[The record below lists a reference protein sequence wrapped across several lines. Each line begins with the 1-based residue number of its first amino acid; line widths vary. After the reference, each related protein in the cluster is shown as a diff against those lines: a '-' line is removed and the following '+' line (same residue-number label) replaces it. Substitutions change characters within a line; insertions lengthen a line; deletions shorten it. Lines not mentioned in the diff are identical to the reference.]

1 MQLAAGCGDGPAA
14 PSDDPKDH
22 HGKEREEKEK
32 TMQHKRSRLSTKILA
47 FVLILALV
55 FPASAFASVADVAK
69 DTRAPGKSLANTYPA
84 YTDIEWQIS
93 LAENAQ
99 AMVTVPTNMTE
110 EELGTALSGDLT
122 LSLDRDSTRG
132 YLNPEKFPYPYQGGA
147 LDTWMTQW
155 TKDKQPQNLFRVTEM
170 GISVDEAG
178 KVSLKLWI
186 DINCYFGNRSGNVDY
201 SAPHSN
207 GGAYLDLCGYYTLN
221 VTAGDEA
228 VGSIHTKIVP
238 YDSFRTVY
246 ELYDDIDALAAMDT
260 DLYVSKESMGQTTT
274 DGYDMPYLIVADSKE
289 SVDKWLAYTDLVE
302 SDPDL
307 VLTKLANGDF
317 DDLRVPMFASNVH
330 SNENAA
336 VNGILEF
343 AHLLLENETINVNTL
358 EGFTDA
364 GKELLAQ
371 EMAKQNVAV
380 PEQIKDFASYIGFIR
395 GENGYKANGS
405 LYSGQLD
412 LEEYY
417 NVKNNEVNVKELLG
431 DVFMVIVPEQ
441 NIEGYEHMT
450 RTTGQGYDPNRDE
463 ANQTLF
469 EDANAMALVNKFN
482 PMVFTEIHGRVE
494 AMLIEPCT
502 PPHEPNYEYDLI
514 DKQFI
519 QLGEAVGMGA
529 IANNPEHN
537 SFEMPYRDY
546 LRVDN
551 DSPSGVAWTEPW
563 DDMTTAYGSQFPV
576 LIGTAGITWEL
587 PVYSDVASELV
598 VPYGL
603 MTQAMYIQAN
613 KITMLENQAKLFSRG
628 VNNTNSN
635 ELVAPWYVD
644 QYDRPGT
651 QTELMRPVY
660 DGEGQNGNF
669 YPECYI
675 IPMDSAN
682 QKNLYDAAAE
692 MKYLTRNDVK
702 VNVASKEFTYDGV
715 TYPAGTMVVSMY
727 QAKRSLANSQLFDG
741 TFINVWQGLYSESF
755 AQRSN
760 ARGYDRVIVAEPA
773 AYKTIM
779 AACPET
785 INYTQALTYLAA
797 FATQFE
803 GVENADVIIENVSND
818 SAAAVNALL
827 RAGKTV
833 AMITEGSEKGNFIC
847 SYEDFM
853 TVAKDY
859 VLTATGEYGAGIKA
873 AVILNPQV
881 YLPGKPADNTSGY
894 VETTLRSGSY
904 NYRFDWLAL
913 TAMGFTM
920 TDDLTKANVIVGS
933 RALSD
938 DALAAV
944 KAGTPYMGYSNDAI
958 TGRSAFMQELGVEIS
973 SCDKGTDFLGR
984 VVYPNN
990 TLVNATYINEGDD
1003 VMYEY
1008 GTNWFTKI
1016 PEGATVLVQN
1026 AGKAPLQGCICL
1038 TDDELTE
1045 QFNQYNNGVV
1055 GFEYQNGDLDMAL
1068 FANVL
1073 NHKIHQTDEY
1083 TFISNFIFSRSL
1095 TQTAY
1100 EGTAQPENPDPVNP
1114 GKPEEPG
1121 KPDAPKTGDSS
1132 NIIVWV
1138 LAASFSCVM
1147 IPAAVTLKRKA
1158 R

>member
-1 MQLAAGCGDGPAA
+1 
-14 PSDDPKDH
+14 
-22 HGKEREEKEK
+22 
-32 TMQHKRSRLSTKILA
+32 MQHKRSRLSTKILA

-84 YTDIEWQIS
+84 YTDIDWQIS
-93 LAENAQ
+93 LAEDAT
-99 AMVTVPTNMTE
+99 ATVTLPTNLTE
-110 EELGTALSGDLT
+110 NELAAMDAGLS
-122 LSLDRDSTRG
+122 LSLDRDTQRG
-132 YLNPEKFPYPYQGGA
+132 YLNPEKFPNPYQGGP
-147 LDTWMTQW
+147 LDSWKTQRD
-155 TKDKQPQNLFRVTEM
+155 TQMFQ
-170 GISVDEAG
+170 VDDYGFAFDDDG
-178 KVSLKLWI
+178 KVSLVLYLNI
-186 DINCYFGNRSGNVDY
+186 SCYFANRSGSVNY

-207 GGAYLDLCGYYTLN
+207 GGAYLGLCGYYTLR
-221 VTAGDEA
+221 VTADGKDIA
-228 VGSIHTKIVP
+228 SCHAKVVP

-246 ELYDDIDALAAMDT
+246 ELYDDLEALAATDT

-307 VLTKLANGDF
+307 ALTKLANGDF

-380 PEQIKDFASYIGFIR
+380 PEQIKNFASYIGFIR

-412 LEEYY
+412 LAAYY
-417 NVKNNEVNVKELLG
+417 NVQENRVNVKELLG

-514 DKQFI
+514 AKQFI

-628 VNNTNSN
+628 VNNINSN

-803 GVENADVIIENVSND
+803 GVENADVIIDNVSND

-833 AMITEGSEKGNFIC
+833 AMITEGSEKGNFVC

-859 VLTATGEYGAGIKA
+859 VLTATGVYGAGIKA

-1008 GTNWFTKI
+1008 GTNWFTKL

-1026 AGKAPLQGCICL
+1026 AGKTPMQGCICL
-1038 TDDELTE
+1038 TDDELTA

-1055 GFEYQNGDLDMAL
+1055 GFEYQSGKLDMAL

-1100 EGTAQPENPDPVNP
+1100 EGTAQPTTPEQPE
-1114 GKPEEPG
+1114 KPEEPEKPG
-1121 KPDAPKTGDSS
+1121 QPDAPKTGDPS
-1132 NIIVWV
+1132 NIILWV

>member
-1 MQLAAGCGDGPAA
+1 
-14 PSDDPKDH
+14 
-22 HGKEREEKEK
+22 
-32 TMQHKRSRLSTKILA
+32 MQHKRSRLTTKILA

-69 DTRAPGKSLANTYPA
+69 DTRSPGKSLANTYPA

-246 ELYDDIDALAAMDT
+246 ELYDDIDALAATDT
-260 DLYVSKESMGQTTT
+260 DLYVAKESMGQTTV

-343 AHLLLENETINVNTL
+343 AHLLLENETISVNTL

-380 PEQIKDFASYIGFIR
+380 PEQIKNFASYIGFIR

-450 RTTGQGYDPNRDE
+450 RTTSQGYDPNRDE

-514 DKQFI
+514 AKQFI

-537 SFEMPYRDY
+537 SFEMPHRDY

-551 DSPSGVAWTEPW
+551 DSPSGVAWTEP
-563 DDMTTAYGSQFPV
+563 
-576 LIGTAGITWEL
+576 
-587 PVYSDVASELV
+587 
-598 VPYGL
+598 
-603 MTQAMYIQAN
+603 
-613 KITMLENQAKLFSRG
+613 
-628 VNNTNSN
+628 
-635 ELVAPWYVD
+635 
-644 QYDRPGT
+644 
-651 QTELMRPVY
+651 
-660 DGEGQNGNF
+660 
-669 YPECYI
+669 
-675 IPMDSAN
+675 
-682 QKNLYDAAAE
+682 
-692 MKYLTRNDVK
+692 
-702 VNVASKEFTYDGV
+702 
-715 TYPAGTMVVSMY
+715 
-727 QAKRSLANSQLFDG
+727 
-741 TFINVWQGLYSESF
+741 F

-803 GVENADVIIENVSND
+803 GVENADVIIDNVSND

-833 AMITEGSEKGNFIC
+833 AMITEGSEKGNFVC

-859 VLTATGEYGAGIKA
+859 VLTATGVYGAGIKA

-944 KAGTPYMGYSNDAI
+944 KAGTPYMGYSTGAI
-958 TGRSAFMQELGVEIS
+958 SGSAFMQELGVEIS

-1026 AGKAPLQGCICL
+1026 AGKDPLQGCICL
-1038 TDDELTE
+1038 TDEELTA

-1055 GFEYQNGDLDMAL
+1055 GFEYQNGDLDIAL

-1095 TQTAY
+1095 TETAY
-1100 EGTAQPENPDPVNP
+1100 EGVAQPENPDPVNP

-1121 KPDAPKTGDSS
+1121 KPDVPKTGDSS
-1132 NIIVWV
+1132 NIILWV

>member
-1 MQLAAGCGDGPAA
+1 
-14 PSDDPKDH
+14 
-22 HGKEREEKEK
+22 
-32 TMQHKRSRLSTKILA
+32 MQHKRSRLSTKILA

-84 YTDIEWQIS
+84 YTDIDWQIS
-93 LAENAQ
+93 LAEDAT
-99 AMVTVPTNMTE
+99 ATVTLPTNLTE
-110 EELGTALSGDLT
+110 NELAAAMDAGLS
-122 LSLDRDSTRG
+122 LSLDRDTQRG
-132 YLNPEKFPYPYQGGA
+132 YLNPEKFPNPYQGGP
-147 LDTWMTQW
+147 LDSWKTQRD
-155 TKDKQPQNLFRVTEM
+155 TQMFQ
-170 GISVDEAG
+170 VDDYGFAFDDDG
-178 KVSLKLWI
+178 KVSLVLYLNI
-186 DINCYFGNRSGNVDY
+186 SCYFANRSGSVNY

-207 GGAYLDLCGYYTLN
+207 GGAYLGLCGYYTLR
-221 VTAGDEA
+221 VTADGKDIVSCHA
-228 VGSIHTKIVP
+228 KVVP

-246 ELYDDIDALAAMDT
+246 ELYDDLEALAATDT

-307 VLTKLANGDF
+307 ALTKLANGDF

-514 DKQFI
+514 AKQFI

-803 GVENADVIIENVSND
+803 GVENADVIIDNVSND

-833 AMITEGSEKGNFIC
+833 AIITEGSEKGNFIC

-859 VLTATGEYGAGIKA
+859 VLTATGVYGAGIKA

-913 TAMGFTM
+913 TAMGFTI
-920 TDDLTKANVIVGS
+920 KANVIVGS

-944 KAGTPYMGYSNDAI
+944 KAGTPYMGYSTGAI
-958 TGRSAFMQELGVEIS
+958 SGSAFMQELGVEIS

-1055 GFEYQNGDLDMAL
+1055 GFEYQSGKLDIAL

-1095 TQTAY
+1095 TETAY
-1100 EGTAQPENPDPVNP
+1100 EGVAQPENPDPVNP

>member
-1 MQLAAGCGDGPAA
+1 M
-14 PSDDPKDH
+14 
-22 HGKEREEKEK
+22 
-32 TMQHKRSRLSTKILA
+32 
-47 FVLILALV
+47 
-55 FPASAFASVADVAK
+55 AK
-69 DTRAPGKSLANTYPA
+69 DTRSPGKSLANTYPA
-84 YTDIEWQIS
+84 YTDIDWQIS
-93 LAENAQ
+93 LAEDAT
-99 AMVTVPTNMTE
+99 ATVTLPTNLTE
-110 EELGTALSGDLT
+110 NELAAAMDAGLS
-122 LSLDRDSTRG
+122 LSLDRDTQRG
-132 YLNPEKFPYPYQGGA
+132 YLNPEKFPNPYQGGP
-147 LDTWMTQW
+147 LDSWKTQRD
-155 TKDKQPQNLFRVTEM
+155 TQMFQ
-170 GISVDEAG
+170 VDDYGFAFDDDG
-178 KVSLKLWI
+178 KVSLVLYLNI
-186 DINCYFGNRSGNVDY
+186 SCYFANRSGSVDY

-207 GGAYLDLCGYYTLN
+207 GGAYLDLCGYYTLR
-221 VTAGDEA
+221 VTADGKDIA
-228 VGSIHTKIVP
+228 SCHAKVVP

-246 ELYDDIDALAAMDT
+246 ELYDDLEALAAMDT
-260 DLYVSKESMGQTTT
+260 DLYVAKESMGQTTV

-307 VLTKLANGDF
+307 ALTKLANGDF

-343 AHLLLENETINVNTL
+343 AHLLLENETISVNTL

-380 PEQIKDFASYIGFIR
+380 PEQIKNFASYIGFIR

-514 DKQFI
+514 AKQFI

-537 SFEMPYRDY
+537 SFEMPHRDY

-803 GVENADVIIENVSND
+803 GVENADVIIDNVSND

-859 VLTATGEYGAGIKA
+859 VITATGVYGANYKA
-873 AVILNPQV
+873 AVILNPLV
-881 YLPGKPADNTSGY
+881 FLPGKPANNTSGY

-933 RALSD
+933 RVLSD

-958 TGRSAFMQELGVEIS
+958 TGSSAFMQELGVEIS
-973 SCDKGTDFLGR
+973 SCDMGTDFLGR

-1016 PEGATVLVQN
+1016 PKGATVLVQN

-1055 GFEYQNGDLDMAL
+1055 GFEYQSGDLDMAL

-1095 TQTAY
+1095 TTTAY
-1100 EGTAQPENPDPVNP
+1100 EGVAQPENPDPVNP

-1132 NIIVWV
+1132 NIILWV

>member
-1 MQLAAGCGDGPAA
+1 MDAG
-14 PSDDPKDH
+14 
-22 HGKEREEKEK
+22 
-32 TMQHKRSRLSTKILA
+32 LS
-47 FVLILALV
+47 
-55 FPASAFASVADVAK
+55 
-69 DTRAPGKSLANTYPA
+69 
-84 YTDIEWQIS
+84 
-93 LAENAQ
+93 
-99 AMVTVPTNMTE
+99 
-110 EELGTALSGDLT
+110 
-122 LSLDRDSTRG
+122 LSLDRDTQHG
-132 YLNPEKFPYPYQGGA
+132 YLNPEKFPNPYQGGP
-147 LDTWMTQW
+147 LDSWKTQRD
-155 TKDKQPQNLFRVTEM
+155 TQMFQ
-170 GISVDEAG
+170 VDDYGFAFDDDG
-178 KVSLKLWI
+178 KVSLVLYLNI
-186 DINCYFGNRSGNVDY
+186 SCYFANRSGSVDY

-207 GGAYLDLCGYYTLN
+207 GGAYLDLCGYYTLR
-221 VTAGDEA
+221 VTADGKDIA
-228 VGSIHTKIVP
+228 SCHAKVVP

-246 ELYDDIDALAAMDT
+246 ELYDDLEALAAMDT

-307 VLTKLANGDF
+307 ALTKLANGDF

-412 LEEYY
+412 LAAYY
-417 NVKNNEVNVKELLG
+417 NVQENRVNVKELLG

-494 AMLIEPCT
+494 AMVIEPCT

-514 DKQFI
+514 AKQFI

-628 VNNTNSN
+628 VNNINSN

-803 GVENADVIIENVSND
+803 GVENADVIIDNVSND

-859 VLTATGEYGAGIKA
+859 VLTATGVYGAGIKA

-944 KAGTPYMGYSNDAI
+944 KAGTPYMGYSNGAI
-958 TGRSAFMQELGVEIS
+958 SGSAFMQELGVEIS

-1026 AGKAPLQGCICL
+1026 AGKTPMQGCICL
-1038 TDDELTE
+1038 TDDELTA

-1055 GFEYQNGDLDMAL
+1055 GFEYQNGDLDIAL

-1095 TQTAY
+1095 TETAY
-1100 EGTAQPENPDPVNP
+1100 EGVAQPENPDPVNP

-1132 NIIVWV
+1132 NIILWV

>member
-1 MQLAAGCGDGPAA
+1 
-14 PSDDPKDH
+14 
-22 HGKEREEKEK
+22 
-32 TMQHKRSRLSTKILA
+32 MQHKRSRLSTKILA

-55 FPASAFASVADVAK
+55 FPASALASVADVAK

-84 YTDIEWQIS
+84 YTDIDWQIS
-93 LAENAQ
+93 LAEDAT
-99 AMVTVPTNMTE
+99 ATVTLPTNLTE
-110 EELGTALSGDLT
+110 NELAAAMDAGLS
-122 LSLDRDSTRG
+122 LSLDRDTQRG
-132 YLNPEKFPYPYQGGA
+132 YLNPEKFPNPYQGGP
-147 LDTWMTQW
+147 LDSWKTQRD
-155 TKDKQPQNLFRVTEM
+155 TQMFQ
-170 GISVDEAG
+170 VDDYGFAFDDDG
-178 KVSLKLWI
+178 KVSLVLYLNI
-186 DINCYFGNRSGNVDY
+186 SCYFANRSGSVDY

-207 GGAYLDLCGYYTLN
+207 GGAYLDLCGYYTLR
-221 VTAGDEA
+221 VTADGKDIA
-228 VGSIHTKIVP
+228 SCHAKVVP

-246 ELYDDIDALAAMDT
+246 ELYDDLEALAATDT

-274 DGYDMPYLIVADSKE
+274 DGYDMPYLIIADSKE

-380 PEQIKDFASYIGFIR
+380 PEQIKNFASYIGFIR

-412 LEEYY
+412 LAAYY
-417 NVKNNEVNVKELLG
+417 NVQENRVNVKELLG

-482 PMVFTEIHGRVE
+482 PMVFIEIHGRVE

-514 DKQFI
+514 AKQFI
-519 QLGEAVGMGA
+519 QLGEAVGMGT

-702 VNVASKEFTYDGV
+702 VNVASKGFTYDGV

-803 GVENADVIIENVSND
+803 GVENADVIIDNVSND

-859 VLTATGEYGAGIKA
+859 VLTATGVYGSGIKA

-944 KAGTPYMGYSNDAI
+944 KAGTPYMGYSNGAI
-958 TGRSAFMQELGVEIS
+958 SGSAFMQELGVEIS

-1026 AGKAPLQGCICL
+1026 AGKDPLQGCICL
-1038 TDDELTE
+1038 TDEELTA

-1055 GFEYQNGDLDMAL
+1055 GFEYQNGDLDIAL
-1068 FANVL
+1068 FANVM

-1095 TQTAY
+1095 TETAY
-1100 EGTAQPENPDPVNP
+1100 EGVAQPENPNPVNP

-1132 NIIVWV
+1132 NIILWV

>member
-1 MQLAAGCGDGPAA
+1 MYNL
-14 PSDDPKDH
+14 
-22 HGKEREEKEK
+22 
-32 TMQHKRSRLSTKILA
+32 
-47 FVLILALV
+47 
-55 FPASAFASVADVAK
+55 
-69 DTRAPGKSLANTYPA
+69 N
-84 YTDIEWQIS
+84 IS
-93 LAENAQ
+93 
-99 AMVTVPTNMTE
+99 
-110 EELGTALSGDLT
+110 
-122 LSLDRDSTRG
+122 
-132 YLNPEKFPYPYQGGA
+132 
-147 LDTWMTQW
+147 
-155 TKDKQPQNLFRVTEM
+155 
-170 GISVDEAG
+170 
-178 KVSLKLWI
+178 
-186 DINCYFGNRSGNVDY
+186 CYFANRSGSVDY

-207 GGAYLDLCGYYTLN
+207 GGAYLDLCGYYTLR
-221 VTAGDEA
+221 VTADGKDIA
-228 VGSIHTKIVP
+228 SCHAKVVP

-246 ELYDDIDALAAMDT
+246 ELYDDLEALAAMDT

-307 VLTKLANGDF
+307 ALTKLANGDF

-412 LEEYY
+412 LAAYY
-417 NVKNNEVNVKELLG
+417 NVQENRVNVKELLG

-514 DKQFI
+514 AKQFI

-628 VNNTNSN
+628 VNNINSN

-803 GVENADVIIENVSND
+803 GVENADVIIDNVSND

-859 VLTATGEYGAGIKA
+859 VLTATGVYGAGIKA

-913 TAMGFTM
+913 TNMGFTV
-920 TDDLTKANVIVGS
+920 TDDLSAANVIVGS
-933 RALSD
+933 RALND
-938 DALAAV
+938 EALGAV
-944 KAGTPYMGYSNDAI
+944 KAGTPYMGYTSTAVSRV
-958 TGRSAFMQELGVEIS
+958 GELVDLELS
-973 SCDKGTDFLGR
+973 SCEMGTDFLGR

-990 TLVNATYINEGDD
+990 TLINATYINEGDD

-1026 AGKAPLQGCICL
+1026 AGKTPMQGCICL
-1038 TDDELTE
+1038 TDDELTA

-1055 GFEYQNGDLDMAL
+1055 GFEYQNGDLDIAL

-1095 TQTAY
+1095 TETAY
-1100 EGTAQPENPDPVNP
+1100 EGVAQPENPDPVNP

-1132 NIIVWV
+1132 NIILWV

>member
-1 MQLAAGCGDGPAA
+1 
-14 PSDDPKDH
+14 
-22 HGKEREEKEK
+22 
-32 TMQHKRSRLSTKILA
+32 MQHKRSRLSTKILA

-84 YTDIEWQIS
+84 YTDIDWQIS
-93 LAENAQ
+93 LAEDAT
-99 AMVTVPTNMTE
+99 ATVTLPTNLTE
-110 EELGTALSGDLT
+110 NELAAAMDAGLS
-122 LSLDRDSTRG
+122 LSLDRDTQRG
-132 YLNPEKFPYPYQGGA
+132 YLNPEKFPNPYQGGP
-147 LDTWMTQW
+147 LDSWKTQRD
-155 TKDKQPQNLFRVTEM
+155 TQMFQ
-170 GISVDEAG
+170 VDDYGFAFDDDG
-178 KVSLKLWI
+178 KVSLVLYLNI
-186 DINCYFGNRSGNVDY
+186 SCYFANRSGSVDY

-207 GGAYLDLCGYYTLN
+207 GGAYLDLCGYYTLR
-221 VTAGDEA
+221 VTADGKDIA
-228 VGSIHTKIVP
+228 SCHAKVVP

-246 ELYDDIDALAAMDT
+246 ELYDDLEALAAMDT

-274 DGYDMPYLIVADSKE
+274 DGYNMPYLIIADSKE

-307 VLTKLANGDF
+307 ALTKLANGDF

-380 PEQIKDFASYIGFIR
+380 PEQIKNFASYIGFIR

-412 LEEYY
+412 LAAYY
-417 NVKNNEVNVKELLG
+417 NVQENRVNVKELLG

-514 DKQFI
+514 AKQFI

-803 GVENADVIIENVSND
+803 GVENADVIIDNVSND

-1055 GFEYQNGDLDMAL
+1055 GFKYQNGDLDMAL

-1095 TQTAY
+1095 TTTAY
-1100 EGTAQPENPDPVNP
+1100 EGVAQPENPDPVNP

-1132 NIIVWV
+1132 NIILWV

>member
-1 MQLAAGCGDGPAA
+1 
-14 PSDDPKDH
+14 
-22 HGKEREEKEK
+22 
-32 TMQHKRSRLSTKILA
+32 MQHKRSRLSTKILA

-69 DTRAPGKSLANTYPA
+69 DTRSPGKSLANTYPA
-84 YTDIEWQIS
+84 YTDIDWQIS
-93 LAENAQ
+93 LAEDAT
-99 AMVTVPTNMTE
+99 ATVTLPTNLTE
-110 EELGTALSGDLT
+110 NELAAAMDAGLS
-122 LSLDRDSTRG
+122 LSLDRDTQRG
-132 YLNPEKFPYPYQGGA
+132 YLNPEKFPNPYQGGP
-147 LDTWMTQW
+147 LDSWKTQRD
-155 TKDKQPQNLFRVTEM
+155 TQMFQ
-170 GISVDEAG
+170 VDDYGFAFGDDG
-178 KVSLKLWI
+178 KVSLVLYLNI
-186 DINCYFGNRSGNVDY
+186 SCYFANRSGSVDY

-207 GGAYLDLCGYYTLN
+207 GGAYLDLCGYYTLR
-221 VTAGDEA
+221 VTADGKDIA
-228 VGSIHTKIVP
+228 SCHAKVVP

-246 ELYDDIDALAAMDT
+246 ELYDDLEALAAMDT
-260 DLYVSKESMGQTTT
+260 DLYVAKESMGQTTV

-307 VLTKLANGDF
+307 ALTKLANGDF

-343 AHLLLENETINVNTL
+343 AHLLLENETISVNTL

-380 PEQIKDFASYIGFIR
+380 PEQIKNFASYIGFIR

-514 DKQFI
+514 AKQFI

-803 GVENADVIIENVSND
+803 GVENADVIIDNVSND
-818 SAAAVNALL
+818 STAAVNALL

-859 VLTATGEYGAGIKA
+859 VLTATGVYGAGIKA

-920 TDDLTKANVIVGS
+920 TEDLTKANVIVGS

-944 KAGTPYMGYSNDAI
+944 KAGTPYMGYSTGAI
-958 TGRSAFMQELGVEIS
+958 SGSAFMQELGVEIS

-1008 GTNWFTKI
+1008 GTNWFTKL

-1026 AGKAPLQGCICL
+1026 AGKTPMQGCICL
-1038 TDDELTE
+1038 TDDELTA

-1055 GFEYQNGDLDMAL
+1055 GFEYQSGKLDMAL

-1095 TQTAY
+1095 TTTAY
-1100 EGTAQPENPDPVNP
+1100 EGVAQPENPDPVNP

-1132 NIIVWV
+1132 NIILWV

>member
-1 MQLAAGCGDGPAA
+1 
-14 PSDDPKDH
+14 
-22 HGKEREEKEK
+22 
-32 TMQHKRSRLSTKILA
+32 MQHKRSRLSTKILA

-69 DTRAPGKSLANTYPA
+69 DTRSPGKSLANTYPA
-84 YTDIEWQIS
+84 YTDIDWQIS
-93 LAENAQ
+93 LAEDAT
-99 AMVTVPTNMTE
+99 ATVTLPTNLTE
-110 EELGTALSGDLT
+110 NELAAAMDAGLS
-122 LSLDRDSTRG
+122 LSLDRDTQRG
-132 YLNPEKFPYPYQGGA
+132 YLNPEKFPNPYQGGP
-147 LDTWMTQW
+147 LDSWKTQRD
-155 TKDKQPQNLFRVTEM
+155 TQMFQ
-170 GISVDEAG
+170 VDDYGFAFDDDG
-178 KVSLKLWI
+178 KVSLVLYLNI
-186 DINCYFGNRSGNVDY
+186 SCYFANRSGSVDY

-207 GGAYLDLCGYYTLN
+207 GGAYLDLCGYYTLR
-221 VTAGDEA
+221 VTADGKDIA
-228 VGSIHTKIVP
+228 SCHAKVVP

-246 ELYDDIDALAAMDT
+246 ELYDDLEALAAMDT
-260 DLYVSKESMGQTTT
+260 DLYVAKESMGQTTV

-307 VLTKLANGDF
+307 ALTKLANGDF

-343 AHLLLENETINVNTL
+343 AHLLLENETISVNTL

-380 PEQIKDFASYIGFIR
+380 PEQIKNFASYIGFIR

-514 DKQFI
+514 AKQFI

-537 SFEMPYRDY
+537 SFEMPHRDY

-803 GVENADVIIENVSND
+803 GVENADVIIDNVSND

-859 VLTATGEYGAGIKA
+859 VITATGVYGANYKA
-873 AVILNPQV
+873 AVILNPLV
-881 YLPGKPADNTSGY
+881 FLPGKPANNTSGY

-933 RALSD
+933 RVLSD

-958 TGRSAFMQELGVEIS
+958 TGSSAFMQELGVEIS
-973 SCDKGTDFLGR
+973 SCDMGTDFLGR

-1016 PEGATVLVQN
+1016 PKGATVLVQN

-1055 GFEYQNGDLDMAL
+1055 GFEYQSGDLDMDL

-1095 TQTAY
+1095 TTTAY
-1100 EGTAQPENPDPVNP
+1100 EGVAQPENPDPVNP

-1132 NIIVWV
+1132 NIILWV

>member
-1 MQLAAGCGDGPAA
+1 
-14 PSDDPKDH
+14 
-22 HGKEREEKEK
+22 
-32 TMQHKRSRLSTKILA
+32 
-47 FVLILALV
+47 
-55 FPASAFASVADVAK
+55 
-69 DTRAPGKSLANTYPA
+69 
-84 YTDIEWQIS
+84 
-93 LAENAQ
+93 
-99 AMVTVPTNMTE
+99 
-110 EELGTALSGDLT
+110 
-122 LSLDRDSTRG
+122 
-132 YLNPEKFPYPYQGGA
+132 
-147 LDTWMTQW
+147 
-155 TKDKQPQNLFRVTEM
+155 
-170 GISVDEAG
+170 
-178 KVSLKLWI
+178 
-186 DINCYFGNRSGNVDY
+186 
-201 SAPHSN
+201 
-207 GGAYLDLCGYYTLN
+207 
-221 VTAGDEA
+221 
-228 VGSIHTKIVP
+228 
-238 YDSFRTVY
+238 
-246 ELYDDIDALAAMDT
+246 
-260 DLYVSKESMGQTTT
+260 
-274 DGYDMPYLIVADSKE
+274 
-289 SVDKWLAYTDLVE
+289 
-302 SDPDL
+302 
-307 VLTKLANGDF
+307 
-317 DDLRVPMFASNVH
+317 
-330 SNENAA
+330 
-336 VNGILEF
+336 
-343 AHLLLENETINVNTL
+343 
-358 EGFTDA
+358 
-364 GKELLAQ
+364 
-371 EMAKQNVAV
+371 
-380 PEQIKDFASYIGFIR
+380 
-395 GENGYKANGS
+395 
-405 LYSGQLD
+405 
-412 LEEYY
+412 
-417 NVKNNEVNVKELLG
+417 
-431 DVFMVIVPEQ
+431 
-441 NIEGYEHMT
+441 MT

-514 DKQFI
+514 AKQFI

-537 SFEMPYRDY
+537 SFEMPHRDY

-779 AACPET
+779 AACPEN

-803 GVENADVIIENVSND
+803 GVENADVIIDNVSND

-833 AMITEGSEKGNFIC
+833 AIITEGSEKGNFIC

-859 VLTATGEYGAGIKA
+859 VLTATGVYGAGIKA

-920 TDDLTKANVIVGS
+920 TEDLTKANVIVGS

-990 TLVNATYINEGDD
+990 TLVNATYIND
-1003 VMYEY
+1003 V
-1008 GTNWFTKI
+1008 
-1016 PEGATVLVQN
+1016 
-1026 AGKAPLQGCICL
+1026 
-1038 TDDELTE
+1038 
-1045 QFNQYNNGVV
+1045 
-1055 GFEYQNGDLDMAL
+1055 
-1068 FANVL
+1068 
-1073 NHKIHQTDEY
+1073 
-1083 TFISNFIFSRSL
+1083 
-1095 TQTAY
+1095 
-1100 EGTAQPENPDPVNP
+1100 
-1114 GKPEEPG
+1114 
-1121 KPDAPKTGDSS
+1121 PKTGDSS
-1132 NIIVWV
+1132 NIILWV

>member
-1 MQLAAGCGDGPAA
+1 
-14 PSDDPKDH
+14 
-22 HGKEREEKEK
+22 
-32 TMQHKRSRLSTKILA
+32 MQHKRSRLSTKILA

-84 YTDIEWQIS
+84 YTDIDWQIS
-93 LAENAQ
+93 LAEDAT
-99 AMVTVPTNMTE
+99 ATVTLPTNLTE
-110 EELGTALSGDLT
+110 NELAAAMDAGLS
-122 LSLDRDSTRG
+122 LSLDRDTQRG
-132 YLNPEKFPYPYQGGA
+132 YLNPEKFPNPYQGGP
-147 LDTWMTQW
+147 LDSWKTQRD
-155 TKDKQPQNLFRVTEM
+155 TQMFQ
-170 GISVDEAG
+170 VDDYGFAFDDDG
-178 KVSLKLWI
+178 KVSLVLYLNI
-186 DINCYFGNRSGNVDY
+186 SCYFANRSGSVDY

-207 GGAYLDLCGYYTLN
+207 GGAYLDLCGYYTLR
-221 VTAGDEA
+221 VTADGKDIA
-228 VGSIHTKIVP
+228 SCHAKVVP

-246 ELYDDIDALAAMDT
+246 ELYDDLEALAATDT
-260 DLYVSKESMGQTTT
+260 DLYVAKESMGQTTT
-274 DGYDMPYLIVADSKE
+274 DGYNMPYLIIADSKE

-307 VLTKLANGDF
+307 ALTKLANGDF

-412 LEEYY
+412 LAAYY
-417 NVKNNEVNVKELLG
+417 NVQENRVNVKELLG

-514 DKQFI
+514 AKQFI

-803 GVENADVIIENVSND
+803 GVENADVIIDNVSND

-833 AMITEGSEKGNFIC
+833 AMITEGSEKGNFVC

-859 VLTATGEYGAGIKA
+859 VLTATGVYGAGIKA

-1008 GTNWFTKI
+1008 GTNWFTKL

-1026 AGKAPLQGCICL
+1026 AGKTPMQGCICL
-1038 TDDELTE
+1038 TDDELTA

-1055 GFEYQNGDLDMAL
+1055 GFEYQSGKLDMAL

-1100 EGTAQPENPDPVNP
+1100 EGTAQPTTPEQPE
-1114 GKPEEPG
+1114 KPEEPEKPG
-1121 KPDAPKTGDSS
+1121 QPDAPKTGDPS
-1132 NIIVWV
+1132 NIILWV

>member
-1 MQLAAGCGDGPAA
+1 MTADG
-14 PSDDPKDH
+14 KD
-22 HGKEREEKEK
+22 
-32 TMQHKRSRLSTKILA
+32 I
-47 FVLILALV
+47 
-55 FPASAFASVADVAK
+55 ASCHAK
-69 DTRAPGKSLANTYPA
+69 
-84 YTDIEWQIS
+84 
-93 LAENAQ
+93 
-99 AMVTVPTNMTE
+99 V
-110 EELGTALSGDLT
+110 
-122 LSLDRDSTRG
+122 
-132 YLNPEKFPYPYQGGA
+132 
-147 LDTWMTQW
+147 
-155 TKDKQPQNLFRVTEM
+155 
-170 GISVDEAG
+170 
-178 KVSLKLWI
+178 
-186 DINCYFGNRSGNVDY
+186 
-201 SAPHSN
+201 
-207 GGAYLDLCGYYTLN
+207 
-221 VTAGDEA
+221 
-228 VGSIHTKIVP
+228 VP

-246 ELYDDIDALAAMDT
+246 ELYDDLEALAATDT

-274 DGYDMPYLIVADSKE
+274 DGYDMPYLIIADSKE

-307 VLTKLANGDF
+307 ALTKLANGDF

-412 LEEYY
+412 LAAYY
-417 NVKNNEVNVKELLG
+417 NVQENRVNVKELLG

-514 DKQFI
+514 
-519 QLGEAVGMGA
+519 
-529 IANNPEHN
+529 
-537 SFEMPYRDY
+537 
-546 LRVDN
+546 
-551 DSPSGVAWTEPW
+551 
-563 DDMTTAYGSQFPV
+563 
-576 LIGTAGITWEL
+576 
-587 PVYSDVASELV
+587 
-598 VPYGL
+598 
-603 MTQAMYIQAN
+603 
-613 KITMLENQAKLFSRG
+613 AKLFSRG

-675 IPMDSAN
+675 IPMDSTN

-803 GVENADVIIENVSND
+803 GVENADVIIDNVSND

-859 VLTATGEYGAGIKA
+859 VLTATGVYGAGIKA

-944 KAGTPYMGYSNDAI
+944 KAGTPYMGYSNGAI
-958 TGRSAFMQELGVEIS
+958 SGSAFMQELGVEIS

-990 TLVNATYINEGDD
+990 TLVNATYINDG
-1003 VMYEY
+1003 
-1008 GTNWFTKI
+1008 
-1016 PEGATVLVQN
+1016 
-1026 AGKAPLQGCICL
+1026 
-1038 TDDELTE
+1038 
-1045 QFNQYNNGVV
+1045 
-1055 GFEYQNGDLDMAL
+1055 
-1068 FANVL
+1068 
-1073 NHKIHQTDEY
+1073 
-1083 TFISNFIFSRSL
+1083 
-1095 TQTAY
+1095 
-1100 EGTAQPENPDPVNP
+1100 
-1114 GKPEEPG
+1114 
-1121 KPDAPKTGDSS
+1121 PKTGDSS

>member
-1 MQLAAGCGDGPAA
+1 
-14 PSDDPKDH
+14 
-22 HGKEREEKEK
+22 
-32 TMQHKRSRLSTKILA
+32 MQHKRSRLSTKILA

-84 YTDIEWQIS
+84 YTDIDWQIS
-93 LAENAQ
+93 LAEDAT
-99 AMVTVPTNMTE
+99 ATVTLPTNLTE
-110 EELGTALSGDLT
+110 NELAAAMDAGLS
-122 LSLDRDSTRG
+122 LSLDRDTQRG
-132 YLNPEKFPYPYQGGA
+132 YLNPEKFPNPYQGGP
-147 LDTWMTQW
+147 LDSWKTQRD
-155 TKDKQPQNLFRVTEM
+155 TQMFQ
-170 GISVDEAG
+170 VDDYGFAFDDDG
-178 KVSLKLWI
+178 KVSLVLYLNI
-186 DINCYFGNRSGNVDY
+186 SCYFANRSGSVNY

-207 GGAYLDLCGYYTLN
+207 GGAYLGLCGYYTLR
-221 VTAGDEA
+221 VTADGKDIVSCHA
-228 VGSIHTKIVP
+228 KVVP

-246 ELYDDIDALAAMDT
+246 ELYDDLEALAATDT

-289 SVDKWLAYTDLVE
+289 SVEKWLAYTDLVE

-307 VLTKLANGDF
+307 ALTKLANGDF

-514 DKQFI
+514 AKQFI

-803 GVENADVIIENVSND
+803 GVENADVIIDNVSND

-833 AMITEGSEKGNFIC
+833 AIITEGSEKGNFIC

-859 VLTATGEYGAGIKA
+859 VLTATGVYGAGIKA

-913 TAMGFTM
+913 TAMGFTI
-920 TDDLTKANVIVGS
+920 KANVIVGS

-944 KAGTPYMGYSNDAI
+944 KAGTPYMGYSTGAI
-958 TGRSAFMQELGVEIS
+958 SGSAFMQELGVEIS

-1095 TQTAY
+1095 TETAY
-1100 EGTAQPENPDPVNP
+1100 EGVAQPENPDPVNP

>member
-1 MQLAAGCGDGPAA
+1 
-14 PSDDPKDH
+14 
-22 HGKEREEKEK
+22 
-32 TMQHKRSRLSTKILA
+32 MQHKRSRLSTKILA

-69 DTRAPGKSLANTYPA
+69 DTRSPGKSLANTYPA
-84 YTDIEWQIS
+84 YTDIDWQIS
-93 LAENAQ
+93 LAEDAT
-99 AMVTVPTNMTE
+99 ATVTLPTNLTE
-110 EELGTALSGDLT
+110 NELAAAMDAGLS
-122 LSLDRDSTRG
+122 LSLDRDTQRG
-132 YLNPEKFPYPYQGGA
+132 YLNPEKFPNPYQGGP
-147 LDTWMTQW
+147 LDSWKTQRD
-155 TKDKQPQNLFRVTEM
+155 TQMFQ
-170 GISVDEAG
+170 VDDYGFAFDDDG
-178 KVSLKLWI
+178 KVSLVLYLNI
-186 DINCYFGNRSGNVDY
+186 SCYFANRSGSVDY

-207 GGAYLDLCGYYTLN
+207 GGAYLDLCGYYTLR
-221 VTAGDEA
+221 VTADGKDIA
-228 VGSIHTKIVP
+228 SCHAKVVP

-246 ELYDDIDALAAMDT
+246 ELYDDLEALAAMDT

-307 VLTKLANGDF
+307 ALTKLANGDF

-380 PEQIKDFASYIGFIR
+380 PEQIKNFASYIGFIR

-412 LEEYY
+412 LAAYY
-417 NVKNNEVNVKELLG
+417 NVQENRVNVKELLG

-514 DKQFI
+514 AKQFI

-803 GVENADVIIENVSND
+803 GVENADVIIDNVSND

-833 AMITEGSEKGNFIC
+833 AIITEGSEKGNFIC

-859 VLTATGEYGAGIKA
+859 VLTATGVYGAGIKA

-913 TAMGFTM
+913 TTMGFTM

-1008 GTNWFTKI
+1008 GTNWFTKL

-1026 AGKAPLQGCICL
+1026 AGKDPLQGCICL
-1038 TDDELTE
+1038 TDDELTA

-1055 GFEYQNGDLDMAL
+1055 GFEYQNGDLDIAL

-1095 TQTAY
+1095 TTTAY
-1100 EGTAQPENPDPVNP
+1100 EGVAQPENPDPVNP

>member
-1 MQLAAGCGDGPAA
+1 M
-14 PSDDPKDH
+14 
-22 HGKEREEKEK
+22 
-32 TMQHKRSRLSTKILA
+32 
-47 FVLILALV
+47 
-55 FPASAFASVADVAK
+55 
-69 DTRAPGKSLANTYPA
+69 
-84 YTDIEWQIS
+84 
-93 LAENAQ
+93 
-99 AMVTVPTNMTE
+99 
-110 EELGTALSGDLT
+110 
-122 LSLDRDSTRG
+122 
-132 YLNPEKFPYPYQGGA
+132 
-147 LDTWMTQW
+147 
-155 TKDKQPQNLFRVTEM
+155 
-170 GISVDEAG
+170 
-178 KVSLKLWI
+178 
-186 DINCYFGNRSGNVDY
+186 
-201 SAPHSN
+201 
-207 GGAYLDLCGYYTLN
+207 
-221 VTAGDEA
+221 
-228 VGSIHTKIVP
+228 
-238 YDSFRTVY
+238 
-246 ELYDDIDALAAMDT
+246 
-260 DLYVSKESMGQTTT
+260 
-274 DGYDMPYLIVADSKE
+274 
-289 SVDKWLAYTDLVE
+289 E

-307 VLTKLANGDF
+307 ALTKLANGDF

-380 PEQIKDFASYIGFIR
+380 PEQIKNFASYIGFIR

-412 LEEYY
+412 LAAYY
-417 NVKNNEVNVKELLG
+417 NVQENRVNVKELLG

-514 DKQFI
+514 AKQFI

-628 VNNTNSN
+628 VNNINSN

-803 GVENADVIIENVSND
+803 GVENADVIIDNVSND

-833 AMITEGSEKGNFIC
+833 AMITEGSEKGNFVC

-859 VLTATGEYGAGIKA
+859 VLTATGVYGAGIKA

-1008 GTNWFTKI
+1008 GTNWFTKL

-1026 AGKAPLQGCICL
+1026 AGKTPMQGCICL
-1038 TDDELTE
+1038 TDDELTA

-1055 GFEYQNGDLDMAL
+1055 GFEYQSGKLDMAL

-1100 EGTAQPENPDPVNP
+1100 EGTAQPTTPEQPE
-1114 GKPEEPG
+1114 KPEEPEKPG
-1121 KPDAPKTGDSS
+1121 QPDAPKTGDPS
-1132 NIIVWV
+1132 NIILWV

>member
-1 MQLAAGCGDGPAA
+1 
-14 PSDDPKDH
+14 
-22 HGKEREEKEK
+22 
-32 TMQHKRSRLSTKILA
+32 MQHKRSRLSTKILA

-69 DTRAPGKSLANTYPA
+69 DTRSPGKSLANTYPA
-84 YTDIEWQIS
+84 YTDIDWQIS
-93 LAENAQ
+93 LAEDAT
-99 AMVTVPTNMTE
+99 ATVTLPTNLTE
-110 EELGTALSGDLT
+110 NELAAAMDAGLS
-122 LSLDRDSTRG
+122 LSLDRDTQRG
-132 YLNPEKFPYPYQGGA
+132 YLNPEKFPNPYQGGP
-147 LDTWMTQW
+147 LDSWKTQRD
-155 TKDKQPQNLFRVTEM
+155 TQMFQ
-170 GISVDEAG
+170 VDDYGFAFDDDG
-178 KVSLKLWI
+178 KVSLVLYLNI
-186 DINCYFGNRSGNVDY
+186 SCYFANRSGSVDY

-207 GGAYLDLCGYYTLN
+207 GGAYLDLCGYYTLR
-221 VTAGDEA
+221 VTADGKDIA
-228 VGSIHTKIVP
+228 SCHAKVVP

-246 ELYDDIDALAAMDT
+246 ELYDDLEALAAMDT
-260 DLYVSKESMGQTTT
+260 DLYVAKESMGQTTV

-307 VLTKLANGDF
+307 ALTKLANGDF

-343 AHLLLENETINVNTL
+343 AHLLLENETISVNTL

-380 PEQIKDFASYIGFIR
+380 PEQIKNFASYIGFIR

-514 DKQFI
+514 AKQFI

-537 SFEMPYRDY
+537 SFEMPHRDY

>member
-1 MQLAAGCGDGPAA
+1 
-14 PSDDPKDH
+14 
-22 HGKEREEKEK
+22 
-32 TMQHKRSRLSTKILA
+32 MQHKRSRLSTKILA

-84 YTDIEWQIS
+84 YTDIDWQIS
-93 LAENAQ
+93 LAEDAT
-99 AMVTVPTNMTE
+99 ATVTLPTNLTE
-110 EELGTALSGDLT
+110 NELAAAMDAGLS
-122 LSLDRDSTRG
+122 LSLDRDTQRG
-132 YLNPEKFPYPYQGGA
+132 YLNPEKFPNPYQGGP
-147 LDTWMTQW
+147 LDSWKTQRD
-155 TKDKQPQNLFRVTEM
+155 TQMFQ
-170 GISVDEAG
+170 VDDYGFAFDDDG
-178 KVSLKLWI
+178 KVSLVLYLNI
-186 DINCYFGNRSGNVDY
+186 SCYFANRSGSVDY

-307 VLTKLANGDF
+307 ALTKLANGDF

-380 PEQIKDFASYIGFIR
+380 PEQIKNFASYIGFVR

-412 LEEYY
+412 LAAYY
-417 NVKNNEVNVKELLG
+417 NVQENRVNVKELLG

-514 DKQFI
+514 AKQFI

-715 TYPAGTMVVSMY
+715 TYLAGTMVVSMY

-803 GVENADVIIENVSND
+803 GVENADVIIDNVSND

-833 AMITEGSEKGNFIC
+833 AMITEGSEKGNFVC

-859 VLTATGEYGAGIKA
+859 VLTATGVYGAGIKA

-1038 TDDELTE
+1038 TDEELTA

-1055 GFEYQNGDLDMAL
+1055 GFEYQNGDLDIAL

-1095 TQTAY
+1095 TETAY
-1100 EGTAQPENPDPVNP
+1100 EGVAQPENPDPVNP

>member
-1 MQLAAGCGDGPAA
+1 
-14 PSDDPKDH
+14 
-22 HGKEREEKEK
+22 
-32 TMQHKRSRLSTKILA
+32 MQHKRSRLSTKILA

-84 YTDIEWQIS
+84 YTDIDWQIS
-93 LAENAQ
+93 LAEDAT
-99 AMVTVPTNMTE
+99 ATVTLPTNLTE
-110 EELGTALSGDLT
+110 NELAAAMDAGLS
-122 LSLDRDSTRG
+122 LSLDRDTQRG
-132 YLNPEKFPYPYQGGA
+132 YLNPEKFPNPYQGGP
-147 LDTWMTQW
+147 LDSWKTQRD
-155 TKDKQPQNLFRVTEM
+155 TQMFQ
-170 GISVDEAG
+170 VDDYGFAFDDDG
-178 KVSLKLWI
+178 KVSLVLYLNI
-186 DINCYFGNRSGNVDY
+186 SCYFANRSGSVDY

-207 GGAYLDLCGYYTLN
+207 GGAYLDLCGYYTLR
-221 VTAGDEA
+221 VTADGKDIA
-228 VGSIHTKIVP
+228 SCHAKVVP

-246 ELYDDIDALAAMDT
+246 ELYDDIDALAATDT
-260 DLYVSKESMGQTTT
+260 DLYVAKESMGQTTV

-307 VLTKLANGDF
+307 ALTKLANGDF

-450 RTTGQGYDPNRDE
+450 RTTSQGYDPNRDE

-514 DKQFI
+514 AKQFI

-537 SFEMPYRDY
+537 SFEMPHRDY

-803 GVENADVIIENVSND
+803 GVENADVIIDNVSND

-859 VLTATGEYGAGIKA
+859 VLTATGVYGAGIKA

-944 KAGTPYMGYSNDAI
+944 KAGTPYMGYSNGAI
-958 TGRSAFMQELGVEIS
+958 SSRSAFMQELGVELS

-1026 AGKAPLQGCICL
+1026 AGKTPMQGCICL
-1038 TDDELTE
+1038 TDEELTA

-1055 GFEYQNGDLDMAL
+1055 GFEYQNGDLDIAL

-1100 EGTAQPENPDPVNP
+1100 EGTAQPTTPEQPE
-1114 GKPEEPG
+1114 KPEEPEKPG
-1121 KPDAPKTGDSS
+1121 QPDAPKTGDSS

>member
-1 MQLAAGCGDGPAA
+1 
-14 PSDDPKDH
+14 
-22 HGKEREEKEK
+22 
-32 TMQHKRSRLSTKILA
+32 MQHKRSRLSTKILA

-69 DTRAPGKSLANTYPA
+69 DTRSPGKSLANTYPA
-84 YTDIEWQIS
+84 YTDIDWQIS
-93 LAENAQ
+93 LAEDAT
-99 AMVTVPTNMTE
+99 ATVTLPTNLTE
-110 EELGTALSGDLT
+110 NELAAAMDAGLS
-122 LSLDRDSTRG
+122 LSLDRDTQRG
-132 YLNPEKFPYPYQGGA
+132 YLNPEKFPNPYQGGP
-147 LDTWMTQW
+147 LDSWKTQW

-186 DINCYFGNRSGNVDY
+186 DINCYFGNRSGSVDY

-246 ELYDDIDALAAMDT
+246 ELYDDLEALAATDT

-274 DGYDMPYLIVADSKE
+274 DGYDMPYLIIADSKE

-307 VLTKLANGDF
+307 ALTKLANGDF

-380 PEQIKDFASYIGFIR
+380 PEQIKNFASYIGFIR

-412 LEEYY
+412 LAAYY
-417 NVKNNEVNVKELLG
+417 NVQENRVNVKELLG

-514 DKQFI
+514 AKQFI

-803 GVENADVIIENVSND
+803 GVENADVIIDNVSND

-833 AMITEGSEKGNFIC
+833 AIITEGSEKGNFIC

-859 VLTATGEYGAGIKA
+859 VLTATGVYGAGIKA

-990 TLVNATYINEGDD
+990 TLVNATYINDG
-1003 VMYEY
+1003 
-1008 GTNWFTKI
+1008 
-1016 PEGATVLVQN
+1016 
-1026 AGKAPLQGCICL
+1026 
-1038 TDDELTE
+1038 
-1045 QFNQYNNGVV
+1045 
-1055 GFEYQNGDLDMAL
+1055 
-1068 FANVL
+1068 
-1073 NHKIHQTDEY
+1073 
-1083 TFISNFIFSRSL
+1083 
-1095 TQTAY
+1095 
-1100 EGTAQPENPDPVNP
+1100 
-1114 GKPEEPG
+1114 
-1121 KPDAPKTGDSS
+1121 PKTGDSS

>member
-1 MQLAAGCGDGPAA
+1 MTADG
-14 PSDDPKDH
+14 KD
-22 HGKEREEKEK
+22 
-32 TMQHKRSRLSTKILA
+32 I
-47 FVLILALV
+47 
-55 FPASAFASVADVAK
+55 ASCHAK
-69 DTRAPGKSLANTYPA
+69 
-84 YTDIEWQIS
+84 
-93 LAENAQ
+93 
-99 AMVTVPTNMTE
+99 V
-110 EELGTALSGDLT
+110 
-122 LSLDRDSTRG
+122 
-132 YLNPEKFPYPYQGGA
+132 
-147 LDTWMTQW
+147 
-155 TKDKQPQNLFRVTEM
+155 
-170 GISVDEAG
+170 
-178 KVSLKLWI
+178 
-186 DINCYFGNRSGNVDY
+186 
-201 SAPHSN
+201 
-207 GGAYLDLCGYYTLN
+207 
-221 VTAGDEA
+221 
-228 VGSIHTKIVP
+228 VP

-246 ELYDDIDALAAMDT
+246 ELYDDLEALAATDT

-307 VLTKLANGDF
+307 ALTKLANGDF

-412 LEEYY
+412 LAAYY
-417 NVKNNEVNVKELLG
+417 NVQENRVNVKELLG

-514 DKQFI
+514 
-519 QLGEAVGMGA
+519 
-529 IANNPEHN
+529 
-537 SFEMPYRDY
+537 
-546 LRVDN
+546 
-551 DSPSGVAWTEPW
+551 
-563 DDMTTAYGSQFPV
+563 
-576 LIGTAGITWEL
+576 
-587 PVYSDVASELV
+587 
-598 VPYGL
+598 
-603 MTQAMYIQAN
+603 
-613 KITMLENQAKLFSRG
+613 AKLFTRG

-675 IPMDSAN
+675 IPMDSTN

-702 VNVASKEFTYDGV
+702 VNVASKESTYDGV

-803 GVENADVIIENVSND
+803 GVENADVIIDNVSND

-859 VLTATGEYGAGIKA
+859 VLTATGVYGAGIKA

-944 KAGTPYMGYSNDAI
+944 KAGTPYMGYSNGAI
-958 TGRSAFMQELGVEIS
+958 SGSAFMQELGVEIS

-990 TLVNATYINEGDD
+990 TLVNATYINDG
-1003 VMYEY
+1003 
-1008 GTNWFTKI
+1008 
-1016 PEGATVLVQN
+1016 
-1026 AGKAPLQGCICL
+1026 
-1038 TDDELTE
+1038 
-1045 QFNQYNNGVV
+1045 
-1055 GFEYQNGDLDMAL
+1055 
-1068 FANVL
+1068 
-1073 NHKIHQTDEY
+1073 
-1083 TFISNFIFSRSL
+1083 
-1095 TQTAY
+1095 
-1100 EGTAQPENPDPVNP
+1100 
-1114 GKPEEPG
+1114 
-1121 KPDAPKTGDSS
+1121 PKTGDSS

>member
-1 MQLAAGCGDGPAA
+1 
-14 PSDDPKDH
+14 
-22 HGKEREEKEK
+22 
-32 TMQHKRSRLSTKILA
+32 MQHKRSRLSTKIPA

-69 DTRAPGKSLANTYPA
+69 DTRSPGKSLANTYPA
-84 YTDIEWQIS
+84 YTDIDWQIS
-93 LAENAQ
+93 LAEDAT
-99 AMVTVPTNMTE
+99 ATVTLPTNLTE
-110 EELGTALSGDLT
+110 NELAAAMDAGLS
-122 LSLDRDSTRG
+122 LSLDRDTQRG
-132 YLNPEKFPYPYQGGA
+132 YLNPEKFPNPYQGGP
-147 LDTWMTQW
+147 LDSWKTQRD
-155 TKDKQPQNLFRVTEM
+155 TQMFQ
-170 GISVDEAG
+170 VDDYGFAFDDDG
-178 KVSLKLWI
+178 KVSLVLYLNI
-186 DINCYFGNRSGNVDY
+186 SCYFANRSGSVDY

-207 GGAYLDLCGYYTLN
+207 GGAYLDLCGYYTLR
-221 VTAGDEA
+221 VTADGKDIA
-228 VGSIHTKIVP
+228 SCHAKVVP

-246 ELYDDIDALAAMDT
+246 ELYDDLEALAAMDT
-260 DLYVSKESMGQTTT
+260 DLYVAKESMGQTTV

-307 VLTKLANGDF
+307 ALTKLANGDF

-343 AHLLLENETINVNTL
+343 AHLLLENETISVNTL

-380 PEQIKDFASYIGFIR
+380 PEQIKNFASYIGFIR

-514 DKQFI
+514 AKQFI

-537 SFEMPYRDY
+537 SFEMPHRDY

-551 DSPSGVAWTEPW
+551 DSPSGVDWTEPW

-803 GVENADVIIENVSND
+803 GVENADVIIDNVSND

-859 VLTATGEYGAGIKA
+859 VITATGVYGANYKA
-873 AVILNPQV
+873 AVILNPLV
-881 YLPGKPADNTSGY
+881 FLPGKPANNTSGY

-933 RALSD
+933 RVLSD

-958 TGRSAFMQELGVEIS
+958 TGSSAFMQELGVEIS
-973 SCDKGTDFLGR
+973 SCDMGTDFLGR

-1016 PEGATVLVQN
+1016 PKGATVLVQN

-1055 GFEYQNGDLDMAL
+1055 GFEYQSGDLDMAL

-1095 TQTAY
+1095 TTTAY
-1100 EGTAQPENPDPVNP
+1100 EGVAQPENPDPVNP

-1132 NIIVWV
+1132 NIILWV

>member
-1 MQLAAGCGDGPAA
+1 
-14 PSDDPKDH
+14 
-22 HGKEREEKEK
+22 
-32 TMQHKRSRLSTKILA
+32 MQHKRSRLSTKILA

-84 YTDIEWQIS
+84 YTDIDWQIS
-93 LAENAQ
+93 LAEDAT
-99 AMVTVPTNMTE
+99 ATVTLPTNLTE
-110 EELGTALSGDLT
+110 NELAAAMDAGLS
-122 LSLDRDSTRG
+122 LSLDRDTQRG
-132 YLNPEKFPYPYQGGA
+132 YLNPEKFPNPYQGGP
-147 LDTWMTQW
+147 LDSWKTQRD
-155 TKDKQPQNLFRVTEM
+155 TQMFQ
-170 GISVDEAG
+170 VDDYGFAFDDDG
-178 KVSLKLWI
+178 KVSLVLYLNI
-186 DINCYFGNRSGNVDY
+186 SCYFANRSGSVNY

-207 GGAYLDLCGYYTLN
+207 GGAYLGLCGYYTLR
-221 VTAGDEA
+221 VTADGKDIVSCHA
-228 VGSIHTKIVP
+228 KVVP

-246 ELYDDIDALAAMDT
+246 ELYDDLEALAATDT

-307 VLTKLANGDF
+307 ALTKLANGDF

-514 DKQFI
+514 AKQFI

-803 GVENADVIIENVSND
+803 GVENADVIIDNVSND

-833 AMITEGSEKGNFIC
+833 AIITEGSEKGNFIC

-859 VLTATGEYGAGIKA
+859 VLTATGVYGAGIKA

-913 TAMGFTM
+913 TAMGFTI
-920 TDDLTKANVIVGS
+920 KANVIVGS

-944 KAGTPYMGYSNDAI
+944 KAGTPYMGYSTGAI
-958 TGRSAFMQELGVEIS
+958 SGSAFMQELGVEIS

-1095 TQTAY
+1095 TETAY
-1100 EGTAQPENPDPVNP
+1100 EGVAQPENPDPVNP

-1147 IPAAVTLKRKA
+1147 VPAAVTLKRKA

>member
-1 MQLAAGCGDGPAA
+1 
-14 PSDDPKDH
+14 
-22 HGKEREEKEK
+22 
-32 TMQHKRSRLSTKILA
+32 MQHKRSRLSTKILA

-84 YTDIEWQIS
+84 YTDIDWQIS
-93 LAENAQ
+93 LAEDAT
-99 AMVTVPTNMTE
+99 ATVTLPTNLTE
-110 EELGTALSGDLT
+110 NELAAAMDAGLS
-122 LSLDRDSTRG
+122 LSLDRDTQRG
-132 YLNPEKFPYPYQGGA
+132 YLNPEKFPNPYQGGP
-147 LDTWMTQW
+147 LDSWKTQRD
-155 TKDKQPQNLFRVTEM
+155 TQMFQ
-170 GISVDEAG
+170 VDDYGFAFDDDG
-178 KVSLKLWI
+178 KVSLVLYLNI
-186 DINCYFGNRSGNVDY
+186 SCYFANRSGSVDY

-207 GGAYLDLCGYYTLN
+207 GGAYLDLCGYYTLR
-221 VTAGDEA
+221 VTADGKDIA
-228 VGSIHTKIVP
+228 SCHAKVVP

-246 ELYDDIDALAAMDT
+246 ELYDDLEALAAMDT

-307 VLTKLANGDF
+307 ALTKLANGDF
-317 DDLRVPMFASNVH
+317 DDLRVPMFVSNVH

-380 PEQIKDFASYIGFIR
+380 PEQIKNFASYIGFIR

-412 LEEYY
+412 LAAYY
-417 NVKNNEVNVKELLG
+417 NVQENRVNVKELLG

-514 DKQFI
+514 AKQFI

-537 SFEMPYRDY
+537 SFEMPHRDY
-546 LRVDN
+546 LRVDS

-587 PVYSDVASELV
+587 PVYSDVTSELV

-651 QTELMRPVY
+651 QAELMRPVY

-803 GVENADVIIENVSND
+803 GVENADVIIDNVSND

-827 RAGKTV
+827 RAVKTV

-859 VLTATGEYGAGIKA
+859 VLTATGVYGAGIKA

-1016 PEGATVLVQN
+1016 PEGDTVLVQN
-1026 AGKAPLQGCICL
+1026 AGKDPLQGCICL
-1038 TDDELTE
+1038 TDEELTA

-1095 TQTAY
+1095 TTTAY
-1100 EGTAQPENPDPVNP
+1100 EGVAQPENPDPVNP

>member
-1 MQLAAGCGDGPAA
+1 
-14 PSDDPKDH
+14 
-22 HGKEREEKEK
+22 
-32 TMQHKRSRLSTKILA
+32 MQHKRSRLSTKILA

-55 FPASAFASVADVAK
+55 FPASALASVADVAK

-84 YTDIEWQIS
+84 YTDIDWQIS
-93 LAENAQ
+93 LAEDAT
-99 AMVTVPTNMTE
+99 ATVTLPTNLTE
-110 EELGTALSGDLT
+110 NELAAAMDAGLS
-122 LSLDRDSTRG
+122 LSLDRDTQRG
-132 YLNPEKFPYPYQGGA
+132 YLNPEKFPNPYQGGP
-147 LDTWMTQW
+147 LDSWKTQRD
-155 TKDKQPQNLFRVTEM
+155 TQMFQ
-170 GISVDEAG
+170 VDDYGFAFDDDG
-178 KVSLKLWI
+178 KVSLVLYLNI
-186 DINCYFGNRSGNVDY
+186 SCYFANRSGSVDY

-207 GGAYLDLCGYYTLN
+207 GGAYLDLCGYYTLR
-221 VTAGDEA
+221 VTADGKDIA
-228 VGSIHTKIVP
+228 SCHAKVVP

-246 ELYDDIDALAAMDT
+246 ELYDDLEALAATDT

-274 DGYDMPYLIVADSKE
+274 DGYDMPYLIIADSKE

-380 PEQIKDFASYIGFIR
+380 PEQIKNFASYIGFIR

-412 LEEYY
+412 LAAYY
-417 NVKNNEVNVKELLG
+417 NVQENRVNVKELLG

-482 PMVFTEIHGRVE
+482 PMVFIEIHGRVE

-514 DKQFI
+514 AKQFI
-519 QLGEAVGMGA
+519 QLGEAVGMGT

-635 ELVAPWYVD
+635 ASVAPWYVD
-644 QYDRPGT
+644 QYDRVGE
-651 QTELMRPVY
+651 QADLMRPVY

-682 QKNLYDAAAE
+682 QKNLYDAAVE

-741 TFINVWQGLYSESF
+741 TFINVWRGLYSESF

-760 ARGYDRVIVAEPA
+760 ARGYDRIIVAEPA

-785 INYTQALTYLAA
+785 ISYDKAVTYLAT
-797 FATQFE
+797 FAAQFE
-803 GVENADVIIENVSND
+803 GVKNADVIIDNVSND

-833 AMITEGSEKGNFIC
+833 AMITEGDEKGNFIC
-847 SYEDFM
+847 SYEDFL
-853 TVAKDY
+853 TIAKDY
-859 VLTATGEYGAGIKA
+859 VLTATGVYGAGIKA

-920 TDDLTKANVIVGS
+920 TEDLTKANVIVGS

-1026 AGKAPLQGCICL
+1026 AGKDPLQGCICL

-1095 TQTAY
+1095 TEMAY
-1100 EGTAQPENPDPVNP
+1100 EGVAQPENPDPVNP

-1132 NIIVWV
+1132 NIILWV

>member
-1 MQLAAGCGDGPAA
+1 
-14 PSDDPKDH
+14 
-22 HGKEREEKEK
+22 
-32 TMQHKRSRLSTKILA
+32 MQHKRSRLSTKILA

-84 YTDIEWQIS
+84 YTDIDWQIS
-93 LAENAQ
+93 LAEDAT
-99 AMVTVPTNMTE
+99 ATVTLPTNLTE
-110 EELGTALSGDLT
+110 NELAAAMDAGLS
-122 LSLDRDSTRG
+122 LSLDRDTQRG
-132 YLNPEKFPYPYQGGA
+132 YLNPEKFPNPYQGGP
-147 LDTWMTQW
+147 LDSWKTQRD
-155 TKDKQPQNLFRVTEM
+155 TQMFQ
-170 GISVDEAG
+170 VDDYGFAFDDDG
-178 KVSLKLWI
+178 KVSLVLYLNI
-186 DINCYFGNRSGNVDY
+186 SCYFANRSGSVNY

-207 GGAYLDLCGYYTLN
+207 GGAYLGLCGYYTLR
-221 VTAGDEA
+221 VTADGKDIA
-228 VGSIHTKIVP
+228 SCHAKVVP

-246 ELYDDIDALAAMDT
+246 ELYDDLEALAATDT

-307 VLTKLANGDF
+307 ALTKLANGDF

-380 PEQIKDFASYIGFIR
+380 PEQIKNFASYIGFIR

-412 LEEYY
+412 LAAYY
-417 NVKNNEVNVKELLG
+417 NVQENRVNVKELLG

-514 DKQFI
+514 AKQFI

-628 VNNTNSN
+628 VNNINSN

-803 GVENADVIIENVSND
+803 GVENADVIIDNVSND

-833 AMITEGSEKGNFIC
+833 AMITEGSEKGNFVC

-859 VLTATGEYGAGIKA
+859 VLTATGVYGAGIKA

-881 YLPGKPADNTSGY
+881 YLTGKPADNTSGY

-1008 GTNWFTKI
+1008 GTNWFTKL

-1026 AGKAPLQGCICL
+1026 AGKTPMQGCICL
-1038 TDDELTE
+1038 TDDELTA

-1055 GFEYQNGDLDMAL
+1055 GFEYQSGKLDMAL

-1100 EGTAQPENPDPVNP
+1100 EGTAQPTTPEQPE
-1114 GKPEEPG
+1114 KPEEPEKPG
-1121 KPDAPKTGDSS
+1121 QPDAPKTGDPS
-1132 NIIVWV
+1132 NIILWV

>member
-1 MQLAAGCGDGPAA
+1 
-14 PSDDPKDH
+14 
-22 HGKEREEKEK
+22 
-32 TMQHKRSRLSTKILA
+32 MQHKRSRLSTKILA

-84 YTDIEWQIS
+84 YTDIDWQIS
-93 LAENAQ
+93 LAETAT
-99 AMVTVPTNMTE
+99 VTLPTNLTE
-110 EELGTALSGDLT
+110 NELAAAMDAGLS
-122 LSLDRDSTRG
+122 LSLDRDTQRG
-132 YLNPEKFPYPYQGGA
+132 YLNPEKFPNPYQGGP
-147 LDTWMTQW
+147 LDSWKTQRD
-155 TKDKQPQNLFRVTEM
+155 TQMFQ
-170 GISVDEAG
+170 VDDYGFAFDDDG
-178 KVSLKLWI
+178 KVSLVLYLNI
-186 DINCYFGNRSGNVDY
+186 SCYFANRSGSVNY

-207 GGAYLDLCGYYTLN
+207 GGAYLGLCGYYTLR
-221 VTAGDEA
+221 VTADGKDIVSCHA
-228 VGSIHTKIVP
+228 KVVP

-246 ELYDDIDALAAMDT
+246 ELYDDLEALAATDT

-307 VLTKLANGDF
+307 ALTKLANGDF

-343 AHLLLENETINVNTL
+343 AHLLLENETINVNAL

-514 DKQFI
+514 AKQFI

-803 GVENADVIIENVSND
+803 GVENADVIIDNVSND

-833 AMITEGSEKGNFIC
+833 AIITEGSEKGNFIC

-859 VLTATGEYGAGIKA
+859 VLTATGVYGAGIKA

-913 TAMGFTM
+913 TAMGFTI
-920 TDDLTKANVIVGS
+920 KANVIVGS

-944 KAGTPYMGYSNDAI
+944 KAGTPYMGYSTGAI
-958 TGRSAFMQELGVEIS
+958 SGSAFMQELGVEIS

-1095 TQTAY
+1095 TETAY
-1100 EGTAQPENPDPVNP
+1100 EGVAQPENPDPVNP

>member
-1 MQLAAGCGDGPAA
+1 
-14 PSDDPKDH
+14 
-22 HGKEREEKEK
+22 
-32 TMQHKRSRLSTKILA
+32 MQHKRSRLSTKILA

-84 YTDIEWQIS
+84 YTDIDWQIS
-93 LAENAQ
+93 LAEDAT
-99 AMVTVPTNMTE
+99 ATVTLPTNLTE
-110 EELGTALSGDLT
+110 NELAAAMDAGLS
-122 LSLDRDSTRG
+122 LSLDRDTQRG
-132 YLNPEKFPYPYQGGA
+132 YLNPEKFPNPYQGGP
-147 LDTWMTQW
+147 LDSWKTQRD
-155 TKDKQPQNLFRVTEM
+155 TQMFQ
-170 GISVDEAG
+170 VDDYGFAFDDDG
-178 KVSLKLWI
+178 KVSLVLYLNI
-186 DINCYFGNRSGNVDY
+186 SCYFANRSGSVNY

-207 GGAYLDLCGYYTLN
+207 GGAYLGLCGYYTLR
-221 VTAGDEA
+221 VTADGKDIVSCHA
-228 VGSIHTKIVP
+228 KVVP

-246 ELYDDIDALAAMDT
+246 ELYDDLEALAATDT

-307 VLTKLANGDF
+307 ALTKLANGDF

-514 DKQFI
+514 AKQFI

-803 GVENADVIIENVSND
+803 GVENADVIIDNVSND

-833 AMITEGSEKGNFIC
+833 AIITEGSEKGNFIC

-859 VLTATGEYGAGIKA
+859 VLTATGVYGAGIKA
-873 AVILNPQV
+873 AVFLNPQV

-913 TAMGFTM
+913 TAMGFTI
-920 TDDLTKANVIVGS
+920 KANVIVGS

-944 KAGTPYMGYSNDAI
+944 KAGTPYMGYSTGAI
-958 TGRSAFMQELGVEIS
+958 SGSAFMQELGVEIS

-1095 TQTAY
+1095 TETAY
-1100 EGTAQPENPDPVNP
+1100 EGVAQPENPDPVNP

>member
-1 MQLAAGCGDGPAA
+1 MQ
-14 PSDDPKDH
+14 
-22 HGKEREEKEK
+22 R
-32 TMQHKRSRLSTKILA
+32 KRSRLSTKILA

-84 YTDIEWQIS
+84 YTDIDWQIS
-93 LAENAQ
+93 LAEDAT
-99 AMVTVPTNMTE
+99 ATVTLPTNLTE
-110 EELGTALSGDLT
+110 NELAAAMDVGLS
-122 LSLDRDSTRG
+122 LSLDRDTQRG
-132 YLNPEKFPYPYQGGA
+132 YLNPEKFPNPYQGGP
-147 LDTWMTQW
+147 LDSWKTQRD
-155 TKDKQPQNLFRVTEM
+155 TQMFQ
-170 GISVDEAG
+170 VDDYGFAFDDDG
-178 KVSLKLWI
+178 KVSLVLYLNI
-186 DINCYFGNRSGNVDY
+186 SCYFANRSGSVDY

-207 GGAYLDLCGYYTLN
+207 GGAYLDLCGYYTLR
-221 VTAGDEA
+221 VTADGKDIA
-228 VGSIHTKIVP
+228 SCHAKVVP

-246 ELYDDIDALAAMDT
+246 ELYDDLEALAAMDT

-307 VLTKLANGDF
+307 ALTKLANGDF

-380 PEQIKDFASYIGFIR
+380 PEQIKNFASYIGFIR

-412 LEEYY
+412 LAAYY
-417 NVKNNEVNVKELLG
+417 NVQENRVNVKELLG

-514 DKQFI
+514 AKQFI

-628 VNNTNSN
+628 VNNINSN

-682 QKNLYDAAAE
+682 QKDLYDAAE

-803 GVENADVIIENVSND
+803 GVENADVIIDNVSND
-818 SAAAVNALL
+818 STAAINALL

-859 VLTATGEYGAGIKA
+859 VLTATGVYGSGIKA

-904 NYRFDWLAL
+904 NYRIDWLAL

-1026 AGKAPLQGCICL
+1026 AGKDPLQGCICL
-1038 TDDELTE
+1038 TDDELTA

-1055 GFEYQNGDLDMAL
+1055 GFEYQNGDLDIAL

-1083 TFISNFIFSRSL
+1083 TFISNFIFSCSL

-1100 EGTAQPENPDPVNP
+1100 EGTAQPTIPEQPEKPENPEKP
-1114 GKPEEPG
+1114 GQ
-1121 KPDAPKTGDSS
+1121 PDAPKTGDSS
-1132 NIIVWV
+1132 NIILWV

>member
-1 MQLAAGCGDGPAA
+1 
-14 PSDDPKDH
+14 
-22 HGKEREEKEK
+22 
-32 TMQHKRSRLSTKILA
+32 MQHKRSRLSTKILA

-84 YTDIEWQIS
+84 YTDIDWQIS
-93 LAENAQ
+93 LAEDAT
-99 AMVTVPTNMTE
+99 ATVTLPTNLTE
-110 EELGTALSGDLT
+110 NELAAAMDAGLS
-122 LSLDRDSTRG
+122 LSLDRDTQRG
-132 YLNPEKFPYPYQGGA
+132 YLNPEKFPNPYQGGP
-147 LDTWMTQW
+147 LDSWKTQRD
-155 TKDKQPQNLFRVTEM
+155 TQMFQ
-170 GISVDEAG
+170 VDDYGFAFDDDG
-178 KVSLKLWI
+178 KVSLVLYLNI
-186 DINCYFGNRSGNVDY
+186 SCYFANRSGSVDY

-307 VLTKLANGDF
+307 ALTKLANGDF

-380 PEQIKDFASYIGFIR
+380 PEQIKNFASYIGFIR

-412 LEEYY
+412 LAAYY
-417 NVKNNEVNVKELLG
+417 NVQENRVNVKELLG

-514 DKQFI
+514 AKQFI

-537 SFEMPYRDY
+537 SFEMPHRDY

-715 TYPAGTMVVSMY
+715 AYPAGTMVVSMY

-833 AMITEGSEKGNFIC
+833 AMITEGSEKGNFVC

-859 VLTATGEYGAGIKA
+859 VLTATGVYGAGIKA

-913 TAMGFTM
+913 TTMGFTM

-1008 GTNWFTKI
+1008 GTNWFTKL

-1026 AGKAPLQGCICL
+1026 AGKDPLQGCICL
-1038 TDDELTE
+1038 TDDELTA

-1055 GFEYQNGDLDMAL
+1055 GFEYQNGDLDIAL

-1095 TQTAY
+1095 TTTAY
-1100 EGTAQPENPDPVNP
+1100 EGVAQPENPDPVNP